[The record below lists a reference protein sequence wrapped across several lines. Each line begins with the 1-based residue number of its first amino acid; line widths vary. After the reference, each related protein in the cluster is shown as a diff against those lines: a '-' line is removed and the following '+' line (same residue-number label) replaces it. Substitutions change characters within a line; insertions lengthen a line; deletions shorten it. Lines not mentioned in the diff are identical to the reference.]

1 MCLFRMFEI
10 KAREH
15 FKPRYTKVFED
26 LKCEQQRGYRTLWTN
41 TNQSNPEVF

>member
-1 MCLFRMFEI
+1 MLEI

-26 LKCEQQRGYRTLWTN
+26 LKCEQQRRYQTLWTN
-41 TNQSNPEVF
+41 TNYPCPGG

>member
-1 MCLFRMFEI
+1 MFEI

-26 LKCEQQRGYRTLWTN
+26 LKSFHNVNY
-41 TNQSNPEVF
+41 F